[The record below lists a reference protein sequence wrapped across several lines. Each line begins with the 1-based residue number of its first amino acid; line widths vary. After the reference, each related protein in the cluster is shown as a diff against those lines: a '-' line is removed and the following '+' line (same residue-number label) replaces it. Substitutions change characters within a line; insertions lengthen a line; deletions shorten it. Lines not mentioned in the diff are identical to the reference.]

1 MDWLLRVVNGV
12 VKEPECCKIT
22 AGRSVS
28 WFDSDPSTVGVS
40 RSWLP
45 GIVMHHT
52 VANAGH

>member
-40 RSWLP
+40 RSCLP
-45 GIVMHHT
+45 DIVMHHT